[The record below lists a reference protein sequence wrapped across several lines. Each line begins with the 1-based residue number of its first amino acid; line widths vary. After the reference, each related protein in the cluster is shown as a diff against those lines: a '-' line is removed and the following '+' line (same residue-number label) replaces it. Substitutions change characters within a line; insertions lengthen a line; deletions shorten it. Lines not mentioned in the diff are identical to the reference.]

1 MQLPDFKLIG
11 EPGRFKNGH
20 DKQAR
25 HFAQR
30 FRLLGDTSRKI
41 RSVSLQTTDK
51 TVARRRAVS
60 RVEAK
65 VFELTMVRNLNF
77 RTEHGSIQAVLGEYV
92 DDLLANGNT
101 EKQAELVQGR
111 IELVIEKAGFTEY
124 AQVDAV
130 QVVKAI
136 KELQDKGQFQATST
150 ANKYLEAVRAWTRW
164 LLMHERWDRDPL
176 AAARRIK
183 GDTSN
188 TRPRTILSQEAFAKL
203 LRVTRGQPNRRNLS
217 GEQRYWLYLIASQ
230 TGLRAQELHSL
241 TPANF
246 HLNEQ
251 PPYVEIRNTISKR
264 GKKTGKKD
272 RLELQQAFVEMLR
285 PWLKGQPP
293 DERLWGE
300 SRSWWY
306 KAADILRADLE
317 AAEISHRVQTRDG
330 WAVVDFHS
338 FRGLQVTN
346 AMRTGQPSRIVM
358 KVARLSSEQLL
369 ERYVKIS
376 EAEITA
382 CVEAMPLPT
391 L

>member
-1 MQLPDFKLIG
+1 VKLPDYKLIG
-11 EPGRFKNGH
+11 APRRFKNGH
-20 DKQAR
+20 GQQAKYY
-25 HFAQR
+25 AQR
-30 FRLLGDTSRKI
+30 FRLLSDSVRKI
-41 RSVSLQTTDK
+41 RSVSLLTVDK
-51 TVARRRAVS
+51 TVARRRAVVSVEEKVRKLTFS
-60 RVEAK
+60 RDPH
-65 VFELTMVRNLNF
+65 F
-77 RTEHGSIQAVLGEYV
+77 RTQHGAIRTVVQEYV
-92 DDLLANGNT
+92 DDLRARGNT
-101 EKQAELVQGR
+101 EKQAVLVQGR
-111 IELVIEKAGFTEY
+111 IELVIEKAAFTEY
-124 AQVDAV
+124 VQVDAV
-130 QVVKAI
+130 RVVKAI
-136 KELQDKGQFQATST
+136 KDLQDKGQFKTTAT

-164 LLMHERWDRDPL
+164 MLINHRWDRDPL
-176 AAARRIK
+176 ATACKIK

-188 TRPRTILSQEAFAKL
+188 TRPRTILSQEAFAQL
-203 LRVTRGQPNRRNLS
+203 LRVTRKQPNLRNLS

-246 HLNEQ
+246 HLYEQ

-272 RLELQQAFVEMLR
+272 RIELQQAFVAMLR
-285 PWLKGQPP
+285 PWLKGQPS
-293 DERLWGE
+293 DERLWGG

-358 KVARLSSEQLL
+358 EVARLSSEQLL

-376 EAEITA
+376 ESEVTA
-382 CVEAMPLPT
+382 CVEAMPRPPV
-391 L
+391 